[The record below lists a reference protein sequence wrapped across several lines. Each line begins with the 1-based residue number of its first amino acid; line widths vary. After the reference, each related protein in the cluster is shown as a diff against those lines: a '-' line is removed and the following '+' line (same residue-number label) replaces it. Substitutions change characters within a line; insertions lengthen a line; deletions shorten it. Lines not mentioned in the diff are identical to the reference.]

1 MWIHRFNTSLCS
13 DWLTTLKHGLPTLT
27 NPKLQSRRM
36 EPSSNALNTSIVFRS
51 RVVKMSFRI
60 LTHAKDYFNNWPSKE
75 GTLWDQY
82 YVCFILGIVGNKRG
96 EVNQSNSDEIV
107 RYIIQPYIKS
117 KSAFLGL
124 LTYAHLRQLGHKIDD
139 RKLETLFQFPAGW
152 IPIALPC
159 IFTPYENPLPLWLL
173 SRLAKQFRLHFSRNR
188 SVHLPK

>member
-1 MWIHRFNTSLCS
+1 
-13 DWLTTLKHGLPTLT
+13 
-27 NPKLQSRRM
+27 
-36 EPSSNALNTSIVFRS
+36 
-51 RVVKMSFRI
+51 MSFRI

-139 RKLETLFQFPAGW
+139 RKLVRDSIDKIIDPNAQNSFSDYAINLMNEFAAGGFQFLKEN
-152 IPIALPC
+152 IPDKPVSEQSYFYLDWH
-159 IFTPYENPLPLWLL
+159 NLL
-173 SRLAKQFRLHFSRNR
+173 KN
-188 SVHLPK
+188 